1 MTYFRPIVRWGEPR
15 PSGALPLAGG
25 PAWFVEAEC
34 LSRDAPPRLVS
45 AAEIP
50 DDWRGRL
57 SAPRTPLAG
66 LSLDRPRIMGILN
79 VTPDSFSDGGEHLD
93 AEVAVRRARAMAG
106 AGADLIDVGGEST
119 RPGARPLPEA
129 DEIARVAPV
138 LSALPKLGL
147 PVSIDTRKAA
157 VARAAAEAG
166 AVIVN
171 DVSALTFDPSL
182 VGFCSEARLP
192 VILMHAQGDPETMQD
207 DPRYDDVLLDV
218 FDGLAARIAVAEA
231 AGIPRDRLVADPG
244 IGFGKTLAHNL
255 ALIRGIA
262 LFHGLGVPVLL
273 GASRKGFIGRISGA
287 AGGAARAPGS
297 VAVALRAVAE
307 GVQLLRVH
315 DVAETAQ
322 ALALWRAVEMGEEAA

>member
-15 PSGALPLAGG
+15 PATALPLAGG
-25 PAWFVEAEC
+25 PAWFAEAEC
-34 LSRDAPPRLVS
+34 LSRDAPPRLV
-45 AAEIP
+45 ATAELP

-57 SAPRTPLAG
+57 SAPRAPLAG

-93 AEVAVRRARAMAG
+93 AEVAVRRARAMAV

-138 LSALPKLGL
+138 LSALQALGL
-147 PVSIDTRKAA
+147 PVSIDTRKTG

-171 DVSALTFDPSL
+171 DVSALSFDPAL
-182 VGFCSEARLP
+182 AGFCAEAGLP

-244 IGFGKTLAHNL
+244 IGFGKTVAHNL

-262 LFHGLGVPVLL
+262 LFHGLGVPVML

-297 VAVALRAVAE
+297 IAVALRAVAE

-315 DVAETAQ
+315 DVGETAQ
-322 ALALWRAVEMGEEAA
+322 ALALWRAVEMGEAA

>member
-1 MTYFRPIVRWGEPR
+1 MTYFRPIVRWGTPR
-15 PSGALPLAGG
+15 PEGALPLAGG
-25 PAWFVEAEC
+25 PAWFAEAEY
-34 LSRDAPPRLVS
+34 LSRGAPPRLVP
-45 AAEIP
+45 AADLPEE
-50 DDWRGRL
+50 WRVALTR
-57 SAPRTPLAG
+57 PRAPLAG

-79 VTPDSFSDGGEHLD
+79 VTPDSFSDGGEHFV
-93 AEVAVRRARAMAG
+93 AEAAVERARAMAA
-106 AGADLIDVGGEST
+106 AGANLLDVGGEST
-119 RPGARPLPEA
+119 RPGSRPLSEA

-138 LSALPKLGL
+138 LSALPSLGL

-171 DVSALTFDPSL
+171 DVSALTFDPAL
-182 VGFCSEARLP
+182 AGFCAEAGLP

-218 FDGLAARIAVAEA
+218 FDALAARIAAAEA
-231 AGIPRDRLVADPG
+231 AGIPRDRIVADPG
-244 IGFGKTLAHNL
+244 IGFGKTVAHNL

-262 LFHGLGVPVLL
+262 LFHGLGVPVML

-287 AGGAARAPGS
+287 PGGAARAPGS
-297 VAVALRAVAE
+297 IAVALRAVAE

-322 ALALWRAVEMGEEAA
+322 ALALWRAVEMGEAA

>member
-34 LSRDAPPRLVS
+34 LSRDAPPSLVS